1 MKIPD
6 AGAVP
11 ANEAPA
17 PGRRERKRRQV
28 RDQLYEAA
36 VGLFVTQGFEATTM
50 DEIAD
55 TADVA
60 RATVFNHYSQKV
72 GFLEEWGVRRR
83 ASVAAILGQEHAEV
97 LPVGERLRRYL
108 REMAELNVASRG
120 ETTVLMSASARFGRL
135 FQDPSL
141 EIELTKIVEEGK
153 QRGEIRP
160 EVDSDQA
167 GALLAAC
174 YFTTVLRWIREEP
187 PPFDLPTSLNAALDI
202 VLTGILT
209 PS

>member
-1 MKIPD
+1 MISCT
-6 AGAVP
+6 
-11 ANEAPA
+11 
-17 PGRRERKRRQV
+17 KRRSGCSSP
-28 RDQLYEAA
+28 R
-36 VGLFVTQGFEATTM
+36 GSRRRPWTRSPTPPTSPGPPS
-50 DEIAD
+50 
-55 TADVA
+55 
-60 RATVFNHYSQKV
+60 FNHYSQKV

-160 EVDSDQA
+160 EADSDQA

-187 PPFDLPTSLNAALDI
+187 PPFDLPDSLNAALDI

-209 PS
+209 PA